1 MKNAVSHACFSHHS
15 SVPDAPDVWVWINGD
30 NTGQLVWKVFFFFII
45 SCTCLCAVFTWI
57 LLSHTRYLSLS
68 WLSHL
73 SLHAHSLT
81 PLLSSS
87 LFQPMTHRQS
97 HGQIRA
103 YKVTFWSPEENEQH
117 SEVILPSSFA
127 APVNLS
133 HFAAF
138 SGDRIVASVI
148 AENMGGASPPS
159 SVLIPL
165 NWTGTS

>member
-1 MKNAVSHACFSHHS
+1 
-15 SVPDAPDVWVWINGD
+15 
-30 NTGQLVWKVFFFFII
+30 
-45 SCTCLCAVFTWI
+45 
-57 LLSHTRYLSLS
+57 
-68 WLSHL
+68 
-73 SLHAHSLT
+73 
-81 PLLSSS
+81 
-87 LFQPMTHRQS
+87 MTHRQS

-117 SEVILPSSFA
+117 SEVILPNSFA

>member
-1 MKNAVSHACFSHHS
+1 MDPVYAHQIPFPVLVIAFKPAC
-15 SVPDAPDVWVWINGD
+15 
-30 NTGQLVWKVFFFFII
+30 
-45 SCTCLCAVFTWI
+45 
-57 LLSHTRYLSLS
+57 SLT
-68 WLSHL
+68 
-73 SLHAHSLT
+73 HSL
-81 PLLSSS
+81 L
-87 LFQPMTHRQS
+87 QPMTHRQS

-117 SEVILPSSFA
+117 SEVILPNSFA